1 MGWFVDYLERLSLV
15 DYAASKSKP
24 SQKPSPFLWKPF
36 SRKAREAYFAQQ
48 EARSREAEE
57 RFAREKARREKM
69 YAEQDRL
76 HAMRQKW
83 RMRCARSSMKVR
95 TPSRGTGATAT
106 GTCPE
111 W

>member
-83 RMRCARSSMKVR
+83 ADEMREILHEGEDALKGDRR
-95 TPSRGTGATAT
+95 DGDGDLP
-106 GTCPE
+106 
-111 W
+111 